1 MRDSQSAKKKELDE
15 PASGFGDVL
24 FDELK
29 QISIRRGLAP
39 LIWARKRLRI
49 CSERGILGERGASAP
64 CPETRRQ
71 GADVARSPLSGQTLS
86 RICGVDEGR
95 PDGRH
100 S

>member
-39 LIWARKRLRI
+39 LIWARKRLRV
-49 CSERGILGERGASAP
+49 CPRRGSPGERGASAP
-64 CPETRRQ
+64 CPMSDGPRRQ
-71 GADVARSPLSGQTLS
+71 GADAPRSPFRDRL
-86 RICGVDEGR
+86 
-95 PDGRH
+95 
-100 S
+100 